1 MFPAL
6 VDAGRT
12 EDIHVVWNKE
22 GEVVGATVAALSSED
37 GEEGPMHQSLAWP
50 ITLGE
55 FSGRMTVMAEL
66 IPGSRCGVIA
76 CVGVAASTRG
86 SGAGVAV
93 VASATQN
100 LIDRGADEC
109 FIDWVDM
116 DGFYEKCGY
125 TKWEKA
131 YSGAWL

>member
-6 VDAGRT
+6 IDAGRK

-22 GEVVGATVAALSSED
+22 GEIVGATVAALPKS
-37 GEEGPMHQSLAWP
+37 GEEGPMHKSLAWP

-55 FSGRMTVMAEL
+55 SPVQTIEL
-66 IPGSRCGVIA
+66 KPGSRCGVIA

-86 SGAGVAV
+86 SGAGVAM

-100 LIDRGADEC
+100 LIDRGADGC

-125 TKWEKA
+125 KKWEKA